1 MEEENKKARRV
12 VRKEYNDTIRE
23 LVAFMRKRVR
33 EHAARVSVTTRTRV
47 WCLRLRVQQG
57 AWLIPESLVVPI
69 GSAFG
74 SDRI

>member
-33 EHAARVSVTTRTRV
+33 MRAARVSV
-47 WCLRLRVQQG
+47 
-57 AWLIPESLVVPI
+57 IPEL
-69 GSAFG
+69 GFG
-74 SDRI
+74 DLS

>member
-33 EHAARVSVTTRTRV
+33 MLATRVSV
-47 WCLRLRVQQG
+47 
-57 AWLIPESLVVPI
+57 IPELGFWRPELGLGTSDPGCRVP
-69 GSAFG
+69 G
-74 SDRI
+74 